1 MFYLSRLCLPF
12 HFFSIFNKVSYVI
25 KTAPMLIYTFLETF
39 SLSWIHCFLSLSF
52 VCSQIWSQAA
62 VLTNKSIWINLPS
75 RVNEALYEFEIYYT
89 VHVPWGYPF
98 TGKILILVPHCSHVY
113 LTFESCTKWCV
124 ATNWFIFWK
133 ALEMPH
139 NQTSRSI
146 ENSFINFFVGKGW
159 SLRYTLSDAC
169 LF

>member
-25 KTAPMLIYTFLETF
+25 KRAPMLIHTFLETF
-39 SLSWIHCFLSLSF
+39 SLSWIRCCLSLSF

-89 VHVPWGYPF
+89 DHVPWGYPF
-98 TGKILILVPHCSHVY
+98 TGKTTFPEVIPSLGKFWFLYHIVVVY
-113 LTFESCTKWCV
+113 TWPL
-124 ATNWFIFWK
+124 NL
-133 ALEMPH
+133 AL
-139 NQTSRSI
+139 N
-146 ENSFINFFVGKGW
+146 
-159 SLRYTLSDAC
+159 DA
-169 LF
+169 